1 MQSPGPKSLWPSASG
16 CQHSESSPPGRAIME
31 AGLFPFGKYYA
42 IVSSVSRS
50 GVTVW
55 SQSLPMG
62 MFLFFFYFC
71 LSSILSFRLLH
82 YISPLRVPSGHSNP
96 IFILRTEDAEG
107 ASVHSPHSRWLNTR
121 LWGNSP
127 LIIAFLAWIMRQ
139 FLFEGEWVLI
149 LPSEIPKWPTESTSE
164 RVSCGMETSPSLTA

>member
-1 MQSPGPKSLWPSASG
+1 
-16 CQHSESSPPGRAIME
+16 ME

-71 LSSILSFRLLH
+71 LSGILWFRLLH
-82 YISPLRVPSGHSNP
+82 HISPLRVSSGHSNP
-96 IFILRTEDAEG
+96 IFILKTEDAEG
-107 ASVHSPHSRWLNTR
+107 TSVQSSHSLWVDTR
-121 LWGNSP
+121 L
-127 LIIAFLAWIMRQ
+127 
-139 FLFEGEWVLI
+139 
-149 LPSEIPKWPTESTSE
+149 
-164 RVSCGMETSPSLTA
+164 